1 MTAIMIGSHFGYDGH
16 YTLIVKDH
24 LGHWSPEKDC
34 CLWLTFRQLARKPS
48 SESSDSLSKLKMVI
62 MTTAM
67 LAKVTML
74 VFSTKIMML
83 RRHWYDDD
91 DDDDDCDDNDR
102 FQKKLLLLLLL
113 LVLLPLL
120 LLLLLVPPR
129 LPQLPPPRPLTLPL
143 PQVTVVEVLVLV
155 RVICDKKTKQGKPA
169 YNRDKVILLS
179 GPVCSGSSAK

>member
-1 MTAIMIGSHFGYDGH
+1 MMVIMIGSHFGYDGH

-24 LGHWSPEKDC
+24 LGDWSPEKDC
-34 CLWLTFRQLARKPS
+34 CLSLTFRQLARKPA
-48 SESSDSLSKLKMVI
+48 SESRDSLSQLKIVI

-83 RRHWYDDD
+83 RRQWYDDD
-91 DDDDDCDDNDR
+91 DDGDDDDCDDNDR

-120 LLLLLVPPR
+120 LLLLLLLPPR
-129 LPQLPPPRPLTLPL
+129 LPPLPPPLPL
-143 PQVTVVEVLVLV
+143 PLPLVTVVEVLVLV
-155 RVICDKKTKQGKPA
+155 GVICVKKAKQGIPA
-169 YNRDKVILLS
+169 YNRD
-179 GPVCSGSSAK
+179 